1 MSASALSTSEFKG
14 GNKLSEVS
22 TGGRR
27 RKTRNMRKS
36 RRGSKSVKRTN
47 KRRSNRRRK

>member
-1 MSASALSTSEFKG
+1 MSASALSTSEYKG

-27 RKTRNMRKS
+27 KTRSVRKS
-36 RRGSKSVKRTN
+36 RRGGKKTKRTN